1 MAAEQKRSDWESVC
15 KKDRQRNHSYFSESI
30 FVQADWV
37 MNAMNTVM
45 FGKPVSERAFY
56 IQQLLFPDAI

>member
-1 MAAEQKRSDWESVC
+1 
-15 KKDRQRNHSYFSESI
+15 
-30 FVQADWV
+30 